1 MSSNLT
7 KNLNAKKIQEEK
19 KVAEQAKKEFEKKI
33 LKIANSTNSKISTVK
48 EVAEKIKE
56 GKLFPIILTTSGK
69 VIGMAT
75 SKADQE
81 AAIRTL
87 YAFRRDKSSNTLMS
101 DEEAMEAA
109 YECTK
114 AAAIA
119 QEVIANNLIIDEA
132 IVDKNDREHWIIK
145 NVLMNT
151 NGEEE
156 ASVEDMPDLPVEYK
170 KKILLERAKVEE
182 KGE

>member
-7 KNLNAKKIQEEK
+7 KNLQAKKLQEEK
-19 KVAEQAKKEFEKKI
+19 KDFEQAI
-33 LKIANSTNSKISTVK
+33 LKIARQNHTAITTVK

-56 GKLFPIILTTSGK
+56 GKLFPIICTTSGK

-87 YAFRRDKSSNTLMS
+87 YAFRRNKSSNTLMTE
-101 DEEAMEAA
+101 EEAMEAA

-114 AAAIA
+114 AATIA
-119 QEVIANNLIIDEA
+119 QEIIKNNLIIDEA
-132 IVDKNDREHWIIK
+132 IIDQNAQEHWIIK

-151 NGEEE
+151 DGEEE
-156 ASVEDMPDLPVEYK
+156 SNVEDMPDLPVKYK
-170 KKILLERAKVEE
+170 KKILLERAQVEE
-182 KGE
+182 RGDRM

>member
-7 KNLNAKKIQEEK
+7 KNLNAKK
-19 KVAEQAKKEFEKKI
+19 AEQAQKDFERKI

-48 EVAEKIKE
+48 EVVEKIKE
-56 GKLFPIILTTSGK
+56 GKLFPISCTTSGK
-69 VIGMAT
+69 VIGVAT
-75 SKADQE
+75 SKEDQE

-87 YAFRRDKSSNTLMS
+87 YAFRRNKSITTLMT

-119 QEVIANNLIIDEA
+119 QEVIENNLIIDEA
-132 IVDKNDREHWIIK
+132 IVDKNEREHWIIQ

-151 NGEEE
+151 SGEEE
-156 ASVEDMPDLPVEYK
+156 ANVEDMPDLPTKYK

-182 KGE
+182 KDL